1 MSDLSIPGVTSNV
14 DTKAMIEALME
25 ADRVK
30 LAKKE
35 EEVRALE
42 DEKKVWQN
50 LGLKVANLQESANKL
65 YGFPNPFEE
74 KVAVSADESILTAT
88 ATRDAVE
95 EDISFVVKQMASA
108 DRFMSSS
115 LPRDFQPPSGTYR
128 FRVGDE
134 EREFSFPGGTLS
146 QLADAVS
153 RNVGDLLKAKVVDD
167 TRETRVIILE
177 SQHLGAD
184 NRLIFDEA
192 ALDFAL
198 KSGVLESVAKTSR
211 DIVPDPS
218 VILPWGKTLSP
229 DFYQLADEKL
239 TVFPGGELKV
249 ALVPPFALNPN
260 MVLELELE
268 VDIEAAPEWEAPSR
282 PAGPEIPTPGGIEFE
297 GIEIENESS
306 RIVLPPWEPPTRP
319 EIIEDSGVLF
329 IGSQGGVIDLPEV
342 PTSKGS
348 HELKIAVGEL
358 AANIDSIL
366 FRNRNTLRT
375 FSFSDIRI
383 FDPTTRGDNRPVN
396 PLSEAGDAVVVMD
409 GVEVARGTNTIED
422 LIPGVN
428 VTLLSESE
436 QSVALAIQRDTEIA
450 KDAII
455 EMVGFYNQLL
465 TRIDILTRNDSS
477 VIEDAFFLSEE
488 ERDEAES
495 HLGILQGDITLSQLK
510 SRLRTVMLSPYP
522 TTGGSELSL
531 LAQLGISTNT
541 ARPGTAAIDKSRLRG
556 YLEIDESKLDEG
568 LAKHPDWVKELFGRD
583 TDGDFAIDSG
593 AAYTVDFNLKPFT
606 SIGGVISNR
615 TATVG
620 GAITRRTR
628 EIASFSRR
636 LEEKE
641 AALKRKYG
649 IMEGMLETLERNSK
663 AIENFRVNTNPQEE
677 R

>member
-260 MVLELELE
+260 MVL
-268 VDIEAAPEWEAPSR
+268 
-282 PAGPEIPTPGGIEFE
+282 
-297 GIEIENESS
+297 
-306 RIVLPPWEPPTRP
+306 
-319 EIIEDSGVLF
+319 
-329 IGSQGGVIDLPEV
+329 
-342 PTSKGS
+342 
-348 HELKIAVGEL
+348 
-358 AANIDSIL
+358 
-366 FRNRNTLRT
+366 
-375 FSFSDIRI
+375 
-383 FDPTTRGDNRPVN
+383 
-396 PLSEAGDAVVVMD
+396 
-409 GVEVARGTNTIED
+409 
-422 LIPGVN
+422 
-428 VTLLSESE
+428 
-436 QSVALAIQRDTEIA
+436 
-450 KDAII
+450 
-455 EMVGFYNQLL
+455 
-465 TRIDILTRNDSS
+465 
-477 VIEDAFFLSEE
+477 
-488 ERDEAES
+488 
-495 HLGILQGDITLSQLK
+495 
-510 SRLRTVMLSPYP
+510 
-522 TTGGSELSL
+522 
-531 LAQLGISTNT
+531 
-541 ARPGTAAIDKSRLRG
+541 
-556 YLEIDESKLDEG
+556 
-568 LAKHPDWVKELFGRD
+568 
-583 TDGDFAIDSG
+583 
-593 AAYTVDFNLKPFT
+593 
-606 SIGGVISNR
+606 
-615 TATVG
+615 
-620 GAITRRTR
+620 
-628 EIASFSRR
+628 
-636 LEEKE
+636 
-641 AALKRKYG
+641 
-649 IMEGMLETLERNSK
+649 
-663 AIENFRVNTNPQEE
+663 
-677 R
+677 